1 MESRTL
7 EGVGKCEARK
17 IRGVLHVTWSRF
29 SLQKNPMN
37 ELMHNIHTSMLHSP
51 INLYFQYLG
60 ASYEAYVWYD
70 APRPRQLQI
79 QVSKKSRM
87 FLLEAS
93 ALLMN
98 ARDLQP
104 IALRGR
110 RVGIEKLKNHFPL
123 SRQFVLLIDPQVY
136 AWWSWNDYQ
145 QQLQACVLLE
155 ALYPLVEVVQPE
167 RYCNAFDVL

>member
-1 MESRTL
+1 
-7 EGVGKCEARK
+7 
-17 IRGVLHVTWSRF
+17 
-29 SLQKNPMN
+29 MN

-60 ASYEAYVWYD
+60 ASYKAYVWYD

-98 ARDLQP
+98 ARDLPP

-136 AWWSWNDYQ
+136 AWWS
-145 QQLQACVLLE
+145 
-155 ALYPLVEVVQPE
+155 
-167 RYCNAFDVL
+167 